1 MADAYLMHHGILGQ
15 KWGVRR
21 YQNEDGSYTTAGRKR
36 LHVNKYRLKR
46 NDPINKAAQE
56 VQKQTAKGMKVD
68 STQKFV
74 KQAAISAALVAAG
87 VVATKAVLKSD
98 SGKKLMATK
107 MTDLVK
113 QKASGKTSLNMR
125 ATMQYGAAATKV
137 AIAVIGSGA
146 MITAGAARGTGAVTG
161 YTNYLTKGR
170 AGAKENKQNAA
181 NIRKAARQSQRR
193 IVYS

>member
-1 MADAYLMHHGILGQ
+1 MADAYLIHHGILGQ

-21 YQNEDGSYTTAGRKR
+21 YQNEDGSYTAAGRKR

-46 NDPINKAAQE
+46 NDPVNKAAQE
-56 VQKQTAKGMKVD
+56 VQKQTAKGMNVD

-74 KQAAISAALVAAG
+74 KQAVISAALVTAG
-87 VVATKAVLKSD
+87 VVATKSVLKSD
-98 SGKKLMATK
+98 SGKKLLSTK

-113 QKASGKTSLNMR
+113 QNSSGKTRLNTK
-125 ATMQYGAAATKV
+125 ATVQYGAAATKV

-146 MITAGAARGTGAVTG
+146 LITAGAARGTGAAIG

-170 AGAKENKQNAA
+170 AGAKENQQNAA